1 MSINGQQMEL
11 SLGLGVYIEGFAD
24 GKSRLCYPFTLE
36 NLRFA
41 NMCLSN
47 FNQIDI
53 RDNFM
58 DQQKMIYLASFLK
71 TAFRIDTDE
80 DFQDLVRHNI
90 TDDNFAEIIRDIKM
104 VSGISDMIN
113 GDIDF
118 DKTFS
123 NKDNSTNW
131 DVAINS
137 IPLYS
142 STPHSEIKNLTLTQL
157 NKTLELIGKK
167 INWEYKSA
175 TISLA
180 KEPSKYIEESDH
192 PLYNDGRKMEH
203 KNVTTMK
210 DIMGFAGGE

>member
-1 MSINGQQMEL
+1 MSISGQQMEL
-11 SLGLGVYIEGFAD
+11 SLGLGVYIEGFKD
-24 GKSRLCYPFTLE
+24 GKARLCYPFTLE

-47 FNQIDI
+47 FNQTDI
-53 RDNFM
+53 RDNFF
-58 DQQKMIYLASFLK
+58 DDQKMIYLASFLK
-71 TAFRIDTDE
+71 AAFRIDTDE
-80 DFQDLVRHNI
+80 DFQDLVRNNI
-90 TDDNFAEIIRDIKM
+90 TDDNFAEIICDIKM
-104 VSGISDMIN
+104 VSGISDMDK

-123 NKDNSTNW
+123 NKGNSTDW
-131 DVAINS
+131 DVTINS
-137 IPLYS
+137 IPIYS

-175 TISLA
+175 TISLV
-180 KEPSKYIEESDH
+180 KEPSDYIKQDEH
-192 PLYNDGRKMEH
+192 PLYNNGRSKEH

>member
-1 MSINGQQMEL
+1 MISGQQMEL
-11 SLGLGVYIEGFAD
+11 SLGLGIYIEGFKD
-24 GKSRLCYPFTLE
+24 GKARLCYPFTLE

-47 FNQIDI
+47 FNQIDLY
-53 RDNFM
+53 DNFKNEG
-58 DQQKMIYLASFLK
+58 QMIYLASFLK
-71 TAFRIDTDE
+71 AAFGIDTDE
-80 DFQDLVRHNI
+80 DFQDLVKHNI
-90 TDDNFAEIIRDIKM
+90 TDDNFAEIICDIKM
-104 VSGISDMIN
+104 VSGISDMDK

-118 DKTFS
+118 EKTFS
-123 NKDNSTNW
+123 NEKNTTDW

-137 IPLYS
+137 IPIYS
-142 STPHSEIKNLTLTQL
+142 STPHSEIKNLTLTQF

-175 TISLA
+175 TISLV
-180 KEPSKYIEESDH
+180 KEPSKYIEESEH
-192 PLYNDGRKMEH
+192 PLYNDGRKKEH